1 MQKVPRTSPSF
12 EMSGSDQAA
21 RNPLIRAKSRASSGH
36 RGSLETSGIITRC
49 FVNAAVPQEPLLGPI
64 GQGEMAAL
72 KAAGT
77 PGPAPRNNFF
87 PSVSI
92 KQTIELAGGA
102 CASMTAHKSSSTS
115 DRLAPLA
122 IISSVRFSAASRD
135 STCDGVVVFDACL
148 DADPAGCATLAAALS
163 CISWSD
169 LSRDSGKLFISIGH
183 SCFTGPSCQTVIPD
197 AKTAPHSL
205 IR

>member
-21 RNPLIRAKSRASSGH
+21 RTPLIRAKSRASSGH

-77 PGPAPRNNFF
+77 PGPAPGNNCF
-87 PSVSI
+87 PSLSI
-92 KQTIELAGGA
+92 KQTIEIAGGE
-102 CASMTAHKSSSTS
+102 CASMKAHKSSSPPDTLS
-115 DRLAPLA
+115 PLA
-122 IISSVRFSAASRD
+122 IISSGRFSAARRV
-135 STCDGVVVFDACL
+135 STCDRGVVFDV
-148 DADPAGCATLAAALS
+148 
-163 CISWSD
+163 
-169 LSRDSGKLFISIGH
+169 LF
-183 SCFTGPSCQTVIPD
+183 D
-197 AKTAPHSL
+197 
-205 IR
+205 